1 MIHGETVCFVNKV
14 SSGGRNLLHGP
25 SVSFRFH
32 VSKSDVADFHDFS
45 SNRIEIERRNLFNR
59 ASWNLEI
66 YRIIVNERNPMIYKE
81 KERNGYLWLILFLF
95 LFFFCEFL
103 TSR

>member
-32 VSKSDVADFHDFS
+32 VSKSDVADSMIFLQ
-45 SNRIEIERRNLFNR
+45 IE
-59 ASWNLEI
+59 
-66 YRIIVNERNPMIYKE
+66 
-81 KERNGYLWLILFLF
+81 
-95 LFFFCEFL
+95 
-103 TSR
+103 

>member
-45 SNRIEIERRNLFNR
+45 SNRIEIERRNLFELR
-59 ASWNLEI
+59 GILKFIELSLMKEI
-66 YRIIVNERNPMIYKE
+66 Q
-81 KERNGYLWLILFLF
+81 
-95 LFFFCEFL
+95 
-103 TSR
+103 